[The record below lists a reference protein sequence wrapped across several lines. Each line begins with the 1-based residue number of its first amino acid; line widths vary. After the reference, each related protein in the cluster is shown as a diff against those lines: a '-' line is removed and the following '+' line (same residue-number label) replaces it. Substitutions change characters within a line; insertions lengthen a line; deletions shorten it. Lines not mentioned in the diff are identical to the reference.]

1 MAYRMY
7 DLIEMKKHNI
17 PLNEDEIRWMVGEY
31 TAGRIPDYQ
40 ISAFL
45 MAVWFQGLSDE
56 ETSFLTM
63 AMAESGEMM
72 DLSAIPGTKLDKHS
86 SGGIGDKTTLILGPV
101 MSALGIPTAK
111 MSGRGLGF
119 TGGTVDKLES
129 IPGLRSEF
137 SLDEFLQVVKD
148 VGFVEASQTKNLAP
162 ADKLLY
168 ALRDVT
174 ATVDSIPLIASSI
187 MSKKIAAG
195 ADRIVLDVKCGS
207 GAFMQELSSAKQL
220 AETMIRI
227 GESVGRKTVAVIS
240 DMNQP
245 LGRAVGNAIEV
256 EEALEVLSGGG
267 EERLRELVIR
277 LAVEMLQLSDKAK
290 ATEEEA
296 REEVIRV
303 LTDGSAKERFFR
315 YVERTGG
322 NTDFQNSPS
331 WKAAYQEPVYP
342 KEAGYL
348 YFCNA
353 SEVGLAAVILGAGR
367 DKKED
372 VIDPAAGIR
381 ILKKLG
387 DPVTPEEPIAIL
399 LTNKKDSIPAAKE
412 KLLAAYSIS
421 QEKPEV
427 RPVVEEV
434 LGK

>member
-17 PLNEDEIRWMVGEY
+17 PLNEEEIRWMIGEY

-45 MAVWFQGLSDE
+45 MAVWFQGLTDE

-137 SLDEFLQVVKD
+137 SLDEFMQVVKD

-195 ADRIVLDVKCGS
+195 ADRIVLDVKYGS
-207 GAFMQELSSAKQL
+207 GAFMQELSSAKEL
-220 AETMIRI
+220 AEKMIRI

-267 EERLRELVIR
+267 EERLRKLVIR

-290 ATEEEA
+290 ATDEEA
-296 REEVIRV
+296 RDEVIRV

-322 NTDFQNSPS
+322 NADFQNSPS

-342 KEAGYL
+342 KEEGFL

-353 SEVGLAAVILGAGR
+353 SEVGLAAVLLGAGR
-367 DKKED
+367 DKMED

-387 DPVTPEEPIAIL
+387 DPVTPEEPIAVL
-399 LTNKKDSIPAAKE
+399 LTNKKDAIPAAKE

-421 QEKPEV
+421 QDKPEL